1 MRMLLL
7 SGKIGAAECQGATS
21 KGLITYIKHFA
32 LNEQETNRSSVA
44 TWSNEQA
51 MREIYFEPFEI
62 SIKEGNGNGIM
73 ASMNRICYRYTMADY
88 ALLTSLLRN
97 EWGYQGTIITDAA
110 NTMDPQ
116 LSDACLSAGMCLQFS
131 TGQNSL
137 SDTGTN
143 IVRNAL
149 RDATHHTLY
158 VVANSAAMNVVT
170 AGVAVASSGFPVY
183 QIILIVVDAIA
194 VIGLIFAEIAT
205 VKKSRKEA
213 PVLTPEQKKKRMA
226 SDL

>member
-1 MRMLLL
+1 MLLL

-97 EWGYQGTIITDAA
+97 EWGYVTTHSPGCTAWRTPF
-110 NTMDPQ
+110 TVR
-116 LSDACLSAGMCLQFS
+116 SDG
-131 TGQNSL
+131 
-137 SDTGTN
+137 
-143 IVRNAL
+143 RK
-149 RDATHHTLY
+149 
-158 VVANSAAMNVVT
+158 
-170 AGVAVASSGFPVY
+170 
-183 QIILIVVDAIA
+183 
-194 VIGLIFAEIAT
+194 FARENRT
-205 VKKSRKEA
+205 
-213 PVLTPEQKKKRMA
+213 T
-226 SDL
+226 